1 MNMSQADSKER
12 PAHVSAESV
21 LPIMLN
27 GKASAAAPK
36 LSDNDDNVE
45 MKNMLSSGPDA
56 QLDED
61 IMQLARLGNIPAI
74 QKLFEAEKFH
84 PTYCDTEGITPLHVC
99 PPVWCGIDLNAE
111 LPPSGLQS
119 TTNMPCASSS
129 SRQAPM

>member
-1 MNMSQADSKER
+1 MSQADSKEHQ
-12 PAHVSAESV
+12 AEVSAERVS
-21 LPIMLN
+21 PIMLN

-84 PTYCDTEGITPLHVC
+84 PTYCDAEGITPLHVYS
-99 PPVWCGIDLNAE
+99 PN
-111 LPPSGLQS
+111 SH
-119 TTNMPCASSS
+119 
-129 SRQAPM
+129 